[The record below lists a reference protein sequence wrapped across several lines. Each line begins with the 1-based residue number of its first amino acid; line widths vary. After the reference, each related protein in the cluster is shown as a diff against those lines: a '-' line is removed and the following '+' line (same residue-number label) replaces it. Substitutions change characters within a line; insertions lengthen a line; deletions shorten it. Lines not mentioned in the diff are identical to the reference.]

1 MDDSYFANNH
11 IQYFPRPAY
20 GHATSWAGQWNPER
34 RSMSMNRSP
43 PFSTPGRSPLGNVQ
57 PSNLILSFE
66 DNLFTL
72 NTECEQEQGKT
83 PNLRQFTP
91 NKRHSRFGI
100 DIGGYAVCHKAWC
113 LAYCVGKS
121 RSYQIKKKYEARE
134 EIVPDCR
141 TGMVFHSRQYLM
153 AKGWL
158 ESYVKR
164 FGDAMQREFPVG
176 HPGRG
181 VTIRSSTDA
190 RLRGMVFDNRVRALV
205 FSVEELRQ
213 NNVYGDPRR
222 GYGVLDSNR
231 IQAITEHLAG
241 LEGTPTS
248 PEDQAFKTRVNS
260 CVNKKAKTTRYHKK
274 HSYHP

>member
-20 GHATSWAGQWNPER
+20 GHDKSWAGQWNPER

-43 PFSTPGRSPLGNVQ
+43 PFSTG
-57 PSNLILSFE
+57 
-66 DNLFTL
+66 
-72 NTECEQEQGKT
+72 
-83 PNLRQFTP
+83 
-91 NKRHSRFGI
+91 
-100 DIGGYAVCHKAWC
+100 
-113 LAYCVGKS
+113 

-134 EIVPDCR
+134 EIVPDGR

-158 ESYVKR
+158 ESYAKR
-164 FGDAMQREFPVG
+164 FGDAMQRECPPPAMCHKSRHYQLDTQG
-176 HPGRG
+176 GASPSAPPQTPGCG
-181 VTIRSSTDA
+181 GWSSIT
-190 RLRGMVFDNRVRALV
+190 V
-205 FSVEELRQ
+205 SV
-213 NNVYGDPRR
+213 PSSS
-222 GYGVLDSNR
+222 VLKSSDRTMSM
-231 IQAITEHLAG
+231 ATPGKEHLAA